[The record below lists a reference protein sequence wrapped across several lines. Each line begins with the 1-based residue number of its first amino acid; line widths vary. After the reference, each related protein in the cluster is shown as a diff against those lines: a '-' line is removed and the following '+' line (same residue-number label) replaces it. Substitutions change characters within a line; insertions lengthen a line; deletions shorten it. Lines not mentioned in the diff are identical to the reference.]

1 MQNLSVVINNFRS
14 FKKEKWSVPN
24 NGLILLDGK
33 NLDTGGSNESG
44 KTTLIDAIFWCL
56 YGWLPKWGGPK
67 GGNADSVIMRGEESC
82 RVCVEFDI
90 NKDHYQIIRERP
102 LKLYVLRNGEKIQGK
117 SSGLEEYIETNIM
130 SPSKFLLSAYASQ
143 DRGNSFFTMSDTER
157 MEVMSVMAGLE
168 ELDAAL
174 TKTKLERDVVDKEIL
189 VLESKISMQ
198 QARIDE
204 IPNIIK
210 TKETELDACQ
220 KDEETHRLNYEL
232 VKSNALLNISKE
244 RSIGQDK
251 IRLINE
257 TESKL
262 TLELNTSLEALS
274 KSFHEITAR
283 IESSSKKPEQALFD
297 AITEEEKVFKYAV
310 LHNKEQ
316 EVKAKNNDKI
326 MDKIKRLLDE
336 ADSHLSGK
344 CGTCKQELP
353 LWEREQS
360 ANDKV
365 KQAQEL
371 EKQILSIEES
381 FIEDRTPITIAQQ
394 ALANRKAELDAL
406 PSQLLDK
413 RNAIK
418 SQINDISNQVD
429 GVKRQCANDRAQLI
443 SALNKK
449 EVEFNSEIKTSES
462 EHEYSKKTL
471 NKIMSDLGN
480 ILDDFE
486 KQGKILTD
494 FSKKLQELK
503 EKQSIYMDLVELLGP
518 KGYRSVCFDGL
529 IERIA
534 NRANQLTSIMSDGK
548 YATRIDQIASDSK
561 GNNKMILK
569 PVVINSGKDVYQD
582 DPSGGRRK
590 RFMLAYD
597 IAIAE
602 VTGNAPLFLDEA
614 LDGIDSIGK
623 SEVMLLL
630 EEVAKTRP
638 VIIVDHTS
646 EIKSSVFNVVT
657 VEYSKGVSRI
667 YEN

>member
-1 MQNLSVVINNFRS
+1 MQNLSVTVNNFRS
-14 FKKEKWSVPN
+14 FKKEKWSIPN
-24 NGLILLDGK
+24 SGLILLDGK

-44 KTTLIDAIFWCL
+44 KTSLIDAIFWGF

-102 LKLYVLRNGEKIQGK
+102 LKLYVLKNGEKIQGK

-130 SPSKFLLSAYASQ
+130 SSSRYLLSVYASQ

-157 MEVMSVMAGLE
+157 MEVLSVMAGLE

-174 TKTKLERDVVDKEIL
+174 AKTKSERDITDKEIL
-189 VLESKISMQ
+189 IIESKISMQ

-204 IPNIIK
+204 IPNAIK
-210 TKETELDACQ
+210 NKEIELDVCK
-220 KDEETHRLNYEL
+220 KDEEHHRLNFEL
-232 VKSNALLNISKE
+232 IKSNVLLSLSKE
-244 RSIGQDK
+244 RSVCQDK

-257 TESKL
+257 TEAKL
-262 TLELNTSLEALS
+262 TVDLNVSLEALS

-297 AITEEEKVFKYAV
+297 AITDEEKIFKFAV
-310 LHNKEQ
+310 CHNKEQ
-316 EVKAKNNDKI
+316 EVKARQNDKT

-344 CGTCKQELP
+344 CGTCRQELP

-365 KQAQEL
+365 KQAQGL
-371 EKQILSIEES
+371 EKQILPIEEC
-381 FIEDRTPITIAQQ
+381 FAEDRTPMTIAQQ
-394 ALANRKAELDAL
+394 VLANRKAELDAL

-413 RNAIK
+413 KNAIK

-429 GVKRQCANDRAQLI
+429 GAKRQCANDRSQLT

-449 EVEFNSEIKTSES
+449 ETELNSDIKTSEF
-462 EHEYSKKTL
+462 EHEYAKKTL

-480 ILDDFE
+480 ILDDLE

-529 IERIA
+529 IDRIA

-548 YATRIDQIASDSK
+548 YATRIDQVASDSK

-569 PVVINSGKDVYQD
+569 PIVINSGNDVFQD

-638 VIIVDHTS
+638 VILVDHTS
-646 EIKSSVFNVVT
+646 EIKASVFNVIT
-657 VEYSKGVSRI
+657 VEYEKGVSRI
-667 YEN
+667 YEV